1 MTDEEKK
8 SVEAFTLD
16 DEFLE
21 RVYVT
26 TDTPSVDR
34 FIQKMGHR
42 LSRDENDE
50 LYFSIRNIYIA
61 HAIAYDVKGT
71 LAKQVPSWMKRAATE
86 SKYATE
92 AYYDSER
99 DCAWT
104 IDDLIVLTGKFRL
117 SVARTIREDMSAP
130 YYYSDDLGGWVF
142 FRNDVVA
149 DSVVLDEIIERYGFD
164 ESPHFRSSL
173 NEGSEGVS
181 SEKTDWRAVLEP
193 AHKKALAE
201 GFDEPELPDGLA
213 FKDHQ
218 GPVVSVMSH
227 QGSTLLGDQVG
238 LGKTVEFI
246 GGLLGLEQH
255 LEREYDSTP
264 LPCMVIA
271 TKSMAETLVKEIQ
284 TWRPGSKVELLEG
297 KAPGDVDEDVDFIV
311 SGMHLIHDRLDDILQ
326 AEPRSL
332 IIDEAHNFKRME
344 AKRTEAA
351 VAIADAVR
359 ENSGDFPYVVCASG
373 TPFVNRPA
381 ELWTILHILGW
392 QDKFIDYA
400 KKKLGKEVK
409 ARIKTRSGMR
419 TVNLS
424 KKMIFEKR
432 WCDGFSDKYGAWQN
446 GGSSNREELHRML
459 IESGMIRR
467 LKSDVMNPL
476 PELTECLTEVTMS
489 LDEARDYEEVANEF
503 RLWATDQAK
512 AIAEEEGVSVAKAVN
527 LMQMKLKSNE
537 PIMKMT
543 AERQKVGEIKVPT
556 VVQKTVDL
564 MEGRL
569 DNADDPMRRKVIIYA
584 FHKKVQKAILEA
596 PELQE
601 YGIGSILAGNKV
613 TGADSVDELKERF
626 QTDDSLRI
634 IVLTME
640 AREGHTLTA
649 ASDVFL
655 AEIPFVPSW
664 VVQMAGRCWARF
676 SREFAPHSAWVHFFW
691 VRNSIDD
698 ILLRMN
704 KRKKIDFNS
713 VIDGIEISEEE
724 ERQIESQSGMDVFL
738 DHVHSFGGELGIAS

>member
-1 MTDEEKK
+1 MADEETKN
-8 SVEAFTLD
+8 VEAFSLD
-16 DEFLE
+16 DEFLD
-21 RVYVT
+21 RVYIT
-26 TDTPSVDR
+26 TETPSIDS
-34 FIQKMGHR
+34 FIKKMGYR
-42 LSRDENDE
+42 LTQDENDD
-50 LYFSIRNIYIA
+50 LFFSIRNVYVA

-71 LAKQVPSWMKRAATE
+71 LAKQVPSWMKQAAKE

-92 AYYDSER
+92 AYYDGER
-99 DCAWT
+99 DCAWV
-104 IDDLIVLTGKFRL
+104 IDDLIILTGKFRL
-117 SVARTIREDMSAP
+117 SLARTLREDMNAP
-130 YYYSDDLGGWVF
+130 YYYSDTIGGWIF
-142 FRNDVVA
+142 FRNDVIA
-149 DSVVLDEIIERYGFD
+149 DSTVLEGIIEDYGFD
-164 ESPHFRSSL
+164 ESPNFRTAL
-173 NEGSEGVS
+173 NSEGVS
-181 SEKTDWRAVLEP
+181 TEKTDWKAVLEP

-201 GFDEPELPDGLA
+201 GFVEPDLPEGLA

-218 GPVVSVMSH
+218 GSVVSVMSY

-238 LGKTVEFI
+238 LGKTVEFL
-246 GGLLGLEQH
+246 GGLIGLEQH
-255 LEREYDSTP
+255 LEQNYDSSP

-297 KAPGDVDEDVDFIV
+297 KARGDIDEDVDFIV
-311 SGMHLIHDRLDDILQ
+311 SGMHLLSDRLDDILE
-326 AEPRSL
+326 AAPRSL

-344 AKRTEAA
+344 AKRTVAA

-381 ELWTILHILGW
+381 ELWTIIHILGW
-392 QDKFIDYA
+392 ESKFIDYA
-400 KKKLGKEVK
+400 KKKLGKGIK
-409 ARIKTRSGMR
+409 ARIKTRNGMR
-419 TVNLS
+419 TVSLS
-424 KKMIFEKR
+424 KKMLFEKR
-432 WCDGFSDKYGAWQN
+432 WCNGYSDKYGAWQN
-446 GGSSNREELHRML
+446 GGSSNREELHQLL

-476 PELTECLTEVTMS
+476 PPLVEDLTEVSMT
-489 LDEARDYEEVANEF
+489 LEQEREYAEVSDTF
-503 RLWATDQAK
+503 RSWAVEQAK
-512 AIAEEEGVSVAKAVN
+512 MIAEEESVSIPKAVS
-527 LMQMKLKSNE
+527 LMEMKLKSNE

-543 AERQKVGEIKVPT
+543 AERQKVGEIKVPA
-556 VVQKTVDL
+556 VIQKTVDL

-649 ASDVFL
+649 ASDVIL

-664 VVQMAGRCWARF
+664 IVQMAGRCWARF
-676 SREFAPHSAWVHFFW
+676 SREFAPHSAWIHLVC
-691 VRNSIDD
+691 VRNTIDD
-698 ILLRMN
+698 VLLRMN

-713 VIDGIEISEEE
+713 VIDGIEVSEEE
-724 ERQIESQSGMDVFL
+724 ERQIETQRGMEAFL
-738 DHVHSFGGELGIAS
+738 DHVKTSVKELGIAA

>member
-1 MTDEEKK
+1 MADEETKN
-8 SVEAFTLD
+8 VEAFSLD
-16 DEFLE
+16 DEFLD
-21 RVYVT
+21 RVYIT
-26 TDTPSVDR
+26 TETPSIDS
-34 FIQKMGHR
+34 FIKKMGYR
-42 LSRDENDE
+42 LTQDENDD
-50 LYFSIRNIYIA
+50 LFFSIRNVYVA

-71 LAKQVPSWMKRAATE
+71 LAKQVPSWMKQAAKE

-92 AYYDSER
+92 AYYDGER
-99 DCAWT
+99 DCAWV
-104 IDDLIVLTGKFRL
+104 IDDLIILTGKFRL
-117 SVARTIREDMSAP
+117 SLARTLREDMNAP
-130 YYYSDDLGGWVF
+130 YYYSDTIGGWIF
-142 FRNDVVA
+142 FRNDVIA
-149 DSVVLDEIIERYGFD
+149 DSTVLEGIIEDYGFD
-164 ESPHFRSSL
+164 ESPNFRTAL
-173 NEGSEGVS
+173 NSEGVS
-181 SEKTDWRAVLEP
+181 TEKTDWKAVLEP

-201 GFDEPELPDGLA
+201 GFVEPDLPEGLA

-218 GPVVSVMSH
+218 GSVVSVMSY

-238 LGKTVEFI
+238 LGKTVEFL
-246 GGLLGLEQH
+246 GGLIGLEQH
-255 LEREYDSTP
+255 LEQNYDSSP

-297 KAPGDVDEDVDFIV
+297 KARGDIDEDVDFIV
-311 SGMHLIHDRLDDILQ
+311 SGMHLLSDRLDDILE
-326 AEPRSL
+326 AAPRSL

-344 AKRTEAA
+344 AKRTVAA

-381 ELWTILHILGW
+381 ELWTIIHILGW
-392 QDKFIDYA
+392 ESKFIDYA
-400 KKKLGKEVK
+400 KKKLGKGIK
-409 ARIKTRSGMR
+409 ARIKTRNGMR
-419 TVNLS
+419 TVSLS
-424 KKMIFEKR
+424 KKMLFEKR
-432 WCDGFSDKYGAWQN
+432 WCNGYSDRYGAWQN
-446 GGSSNREELHRML
+446 GGSSNREELHQLL

-476 PELTECLTEVTMS
+476 PPLVEDLTEVSMT
-489 LDEARDYEEVANEF
+489 LEQEREYAEVSDTF
-503 RLWATDQAK
+503 RAWAVEQAK
-512 AIAEEEGVSVAKAVN
+512 MIAEEESVSIPKAVS
-527 LMQMKLKSNE
+527 LMEMKLKSNE

-543 AERQKVGEIKVPT
+543 AERQKVGEIKVPA
-556 VVQKTVDL
+556 VIQKTVDL

-649 ASDVFL
+649 ASDVIL

-664 VVQMAGRCWARF
+664 IVQMAGRCWARF
-676 SREFAPHSAWVHFFW
+676 SREFAPHSAWIHLVC
-691 VRNSIDD
+691 VRNTIDD
-698 ILLRMN
+698 VLLRMN

-713 VIDGIEISEEE
+713 VIDGIEVSEEE
-724 ERQIESQSGMDVFL
+724 ERQIETQRGMEAFL
-738 DHVHSFGGELGIAS
+738 DHVKTSVKELGIAA

>member
-1 MTDEEKK
+1 MADEETKN
-8 SVEAFTLD
+8 VEAFSLD
-16 DEFLE
+16 DEFLD
-21 RVYVT
+21 RVYIT
-26 TDTPSVDR
+26 TETPSIDS
-34 FIQKMGHR
+34 FIKKMGYR
-42 LSRDENDE
+42 LTQDENDD
-50 LYFSIRNIYIA
+50 LFFSIRNVYVA

-71 LAKQVPSWMKRAATE
+71 LAKQVPSWMKQAAKE

-92 AYYDSER
+92 AYYDGER
-99 DCAWT
+99 DCAWV
-104 IDDLIVLTGKFRL
+104 IDDLIILTGKFRL
-117 SVARTIREDMSAP
+117 SLARTLREDMNAP
-130 YYYSDDLGGWVF
+130 YYYSDTIGGWIF
-142 FRNDVVA
+142 FRNDVIA
-149 DSVVLDEIIERYGFD
+149 DSTVLEGIIEDYGFD
-164 ESPHFRSSL
+164 ESPNFRTAL
-173 NEGSEGVS
+173 NSEGVS
-181 SEKTDWRAVLEP
+181 TEKTDWKAVLEP

-201 GFDEPELPDGLA
+201 GFVEPDLPEGLA

-218 GPVVSVMSH
+218 GSVVSVMSY

-238 LGKTVEFI
+238 LGKTVEFL
-246 GGLLGLEQH
+246 GGLIGLEQH
-255 LEREYDSTP
+255 LEQNYDSSP

-297 KAPGDVDEDVDFIV
+297 KARGDIDEDVDFIV
-311 SGMHLIHDRLDDILQ
+311 SGMHLLSDRLDDILE
-326 AEPRSL
+326 AAPRSL

-344 AKRTEAA
+344 AKRTVAA

-381 ELWTILHILGW
+381 ELWTIIHILGW
-392 QDKFIDYA
+392 ESKFIDYA
-400 KKKLGKEVK
+400 KKKLGKGIK
-409 ARIKTRSGMR
+409 ARIKTRNGMR
-419 TVNLS
+419 TVSLS
-424 KKMIFEKR
+424 KKMLFEKR
-432 WCDGFSDKYGAWQN
+432 WCNGYSDKYGAWQN
-446 GGSSNREELHRML
+446 GGSSNREELHQLL

-476 PELTECLTEVTMS
+476 PPLVEDLTEVSMT
-489 LDEARDYEEVANEF
+489 LEQEREYAEVSDTF
-503 RLWATDQAK
+503 RAWAVEQAK
-512 AIAEEEGVSVAKAVN
+512 IIAKEESVSIPKAVS
-527 LMQMKLKSNE
+527 LMEMKLKSNE

-543 AERQKVGEIKVPT
+543 AERQKVGEIKVPA
-556 VVQKTVDL
+556 VIQKTVDL

-649 ASDVFL
+649 ASDVIL

-664 VVQMAGRCWARF
+664 IVQMAGRCWARF
-676 SREFAPHSAWVHFFW
+676 SREFAPHSAWIHLVC
-691 VRNSIDD
+691 VRNTIDD
-698 ILLRMN
+698 VLLRMN

-713 VIDGIEISEEE
+713 VIDGIEVSEEE
-724 ERQIESQSGMDVFL
+724 ERQIETQRGMEAFL
-738 DHVHSFGGELGIAS
+738 DHVKTSVKELGIAA

>member
-1 MTDEEKK
+1 MADEETKN
-8 SVEAFTLD
+8 VEAFSLD
-16 DEFLE
+16 DEFLD
-21 RVYVT
+21 RVYIT
-26 TDTPSVDR
+26 TETPSIDS
-34 FIQKMGHR
+34 FIKKMGYR
-42 LSRDENDE
+42 LTQDENDD
-50 LYFSIRNIYIA
+50 LFFSIRNVYVA

-71 LAKQVPSWMKRAATE
+71 LAKQVPSWMKQAAKE

-92 AYYDSER
+92 AYYDGER
-99 DCAWT
+99 DCAWV
-104 IDDLIVLTGKFRL
+104 IDDLIILTGKFRL
-117 SVARTIREDMSAP
+117 SLARTLREDMNAP
-130 YYYSDDLGGWVF
+130 YYYSDTIGGWIF
-142 FRNDVVA
+142 FRNDVIA
-149 DSVVLDEIIERYGFD
+149 DSTVLEGIIEDYGFD
-164 ESPHFRSSL
+164 ESPNFRTAL
-173 NEGSEGVS
+173 NSEGVS
-181 SEKTDWRAVLEP
+181 TERTDWKAVLEP

-201 GFDEPELPDGLA
+201 GFVEPDLPEGLA

-218 GPVVSVMSH
+218 GSVVSVMSY

-238 LGKTVEFI
+238 LGKTVEFL
-246 GGLLGLEQH
+246 GGLIGLEQH
-255 LEREYDSTP
+255 LEQNYDSSP

-297 KAPGDVDEDVDFIV
+297 KARGDIDEDVDFIV
-311 SGMHLIHDRLDDILQ
+311 SGMHLLSDRLDDILE
-326 AEPRSL
+326 AAPRSL

-344 AKRTEAA
+344 AKRTVAA

-381 ELWTILHILGW
+381 ELWTIIHILGW
-392 QDKFIDYA
+392 ESKFIDYA
-400 KKKLGKEVK
+400 KKKLGKGIK
-409 ARIKTRSGMR
+409 ARIKTRNGMR
-419 TVNLS
+419 TVSLS
-424 KKMIFEKR
+424 KKMLFERR
-432 WCDGFSDKYGAWQN
+432 WCNGYSDKYGAWQN
-446 GGSSNREELHRML
+446 GGSSNREELHQLL

-476 PELTECLTEVTMS
+476 PPLVEDLTEVSMT
-489 LDEARDYEEVANEF
+489 LEQEREYAEVSDTF
-503 RLWATDQAK
+503 RSWAVEQAK
-512 AIAEEEGVSVAKAVN
+512 MIAKEESVSIPKAVS
-527 LMQMKLKSNE
+527 LMEMKLKSNE

-543 AERQKVGEIKVPT
+543 AERQKVGEIKVPA
-556 VVQKTVDL
+556 VIQKTVDL

-649 ASDVFL
+649 ASDVIL

-664 VVQMAGRCWARF
+664 IVQMAGRCWARF
-676 SREFAPHSAWVHFFW
+676 SREFAPHSAWIHLVC
-691 VRNSIDD
+691 VRNTIDD
-698 ILLRMN
+698 VLLRMN

-713 VIDGIEISEEE
+713 VIDGIEVSEEE
-724 ERQIESQSGMDVFL
+724 ERQIETQRGMEAFL
-738 DHVHSFGGELGIAS
+738 DHVKTSVKELGIAA

>member
-1 MTDEEKK
+1 MADEETKN
-8 SVEAFTLD
+8 VEAFSLD
-16 DEFLE
+16 DEFLD
-21 RVYVT
+21 RVYIT
-26 TDTPSVDR
+26 TETPSIDS
-34 FIQKMGHR
+34 FIKKMGYR
-42 LSRDENDE
+42 LTQDENDD
-50 LYFSIRNIYIA
+50 LFFSIRNVYVA

-71 LAKQVPSWMKRAATE
+71 LAKQVPSWMKQAAKE

-92 AYYDSER
+92 AYYDGER
-99 DCAWT
+99 DCAWV
-104 IDDLIVLTGKFRL
+104 IDDLIILTGKFRL
-117 SVARTIREDMSAP
+117 SLARTLREDMNAP
-130 YYYSDDLGGWVF
+130 YYYSDTIGGWIF
-142 FRNDVVA
+142 FRNDVIA
-149 DSVVLDEIIERYGFD
+149 DSTVLEGIIEDYGFD
-164 ESPHFRSSL
+164 ESPNFRTAL
-173 NEGSEGVS
+173 NSEGVS
-181 SEKTDWRAVLEP
+181 TEKTDWKAVLEP

-201 GFDEPELPDGLA
+201 GFVEPDLPEGLA

-218 GPVVSVMSH
+218 GSVVSVMSY

-238 LGKTVEFI
+238 LGKTVEFL
-246 GGLLGLEQH
+246 GGLIGLEQH
-255 LEREYDSTP
+255 LEQNYDSSP

-297 KAPGDVDEDVDFIV
+297 KARGDIDEDVDFIV
-311 SGMHLIHDRLDDILQ
+311 SGMHLLSDRLDDILE
-326 AEPRSL
+326 AAPRSL

-344 AKRTEAA
+344 AKRTVAA

-381 ELWTILHILGW
+381 ELWTIIHILGW
-392 QDKFIDYA
+392 ESKFIDYA
-400 KKKLGKEVK
+400 KKKLGKGIK
-409 ARIKTRSGMR
+409 ARIKTRNGMR
-419 TVNLS
+419 TVSLS
-424 KKMIFEKR
+424 KKMLFEKR
-432 WCDGFSDKYGAWQN
+432 WCNGYSDKYGAWQN
-446 GGSSNREELHRML
+446 GGSSNREELHQLL

-476 PELTECLTEVTMS
+476 PPLVEDLTEVSMT
-489 LDEARDYEEVANEF
+489 LEQEREYAEVSDTF
-503 RLWATDQAK
+503 RSWAVEQAK
-512 AIAEEEGVSVAKAVN
+512 MIAEEESVSIPKAVS
-527 LMQMKLKSNE
+527 LMEMKLKSNE
-537 PIMKMT
+537 AIMKMT
-543 AERQKVGEIKVPT
+543 AERQKVGEIKVPA
-556 VVQKTVDL
+556 VIQKTVDL

-649 ASDVFL
+649 ASDVIL

-664 VVQMAGRCWARF
+664 IVQMAGRCWARF
-676 SREFAPHSAWVHFFW
+676 SREFAPHSAWIHLVC
-691 VRNSIDD
+691 VRNTIDD
-698 ILLRMN
+698 ELLRMN

-713 VIDGIEISEEE
+713 VIDGIEVSEEE
-724 ERQIESQSGMDVFL
+724 ERQIETQRGMEVFL
-738 DHVHSFGGELGIAS
+738 DHVKTSDKELGIAA

>member
-1 MTDEEKK
+1 MADEETKN
-8 SVEAFTLD
+8 VEAFSLD
-16 DEFLE
+16 DEFLD
-21 RVYVT
+21 RVYIT
-26 TDTPSVDR
+26 TETPSIDS
-34 FIQKMGHR
+34 FIKKMGYR
-42 LSRDENDE
+42 LTQDENDD
-50 LYFSIRNIYIA
+50 LFFSIRNVYVA

-71 LAKQVPSWMKRAATE
+71 LAKQVPSWMKQAAKE

-92 AYYDSER
+92 AYYDGER
-99 DCAWT
+99 DCAWV
-104 IDDLIVLTGKFRL
+104 IDDLIILTGKFRL
-117 SVARTIREDMSAP
+117 SLARTLREDMNAP
-130 YYYSDDLGGWVF
+130 YYYSDTIGGWIF
-142 FRNDVVA
+142 FRNDVIA
-149 DSVVLDEIIERYGFD
+149 DSTVLEGIIEDYGFD
-164 ESPHFRSSL
+164 ESPNFRTAL
-173 NEGSEGVS
+173 NSEGVS
-181 SEKTDWRAVLEP
+181 TEKTDWKAVLEP

-201 GFDEPELPDGLA
+201 GFVEPDLPEGLA

-218 GPVVSVMSH
+218 GSVVSVMSY

-238 LGKTVEFI
+238 LGKTVEFL
-246 GGLLGLEQH
+246 GGLIGLEQH
-255 LEREYDSTP
+255 LEQNYDSSP

-297 KAPGDVDEDVDFIV
+297 KARGDIDEDVDFIV
-311 SGMHLIHDRLDDILQ
+311 SGMHLLSDRLDDILE
-326 AEPRSL
+326 AAPRSL

-344 AKRTEAA
+344 AKRTVAA

-381 ELWTILHILGW
+381 ELWTIIHILGW
-392 QDKFIDYA
+392 ESKFIDYA
-400 KKKLGKEVK
+400 KKKLGKGIK
-409 ARIKTRSGMR
+409 ARIKTRNGMR
-419 TVNLS
+419 TVSLS
-424 KKMIFEKR
+424 KKMLFEKR
-432 WCDGFSDKYGAWQN
+432 WCNGYSDKYGAWQN
-446 GGSSNREELHRML
+446 GGSSNREELHQLL

-476 PELTECLTEVTMS
+476 PPLVEDLTEVSMT
-489 LDEARDYEEVANEF
+489 LEQEREYAEVSDTF
-503 RLWATDQAK
+503 RAWAVEQAK
-512 AIAEEEGVSVAKAVN
+512 IIAKEESVSIPKAVS
-527 LMQMKLKSNE
+527 LMEMKLKSNE

-543 AERQKVGEIKVPT
+543 AERQKVGEIKVPA

-649 ASDVFL
+649 ASDVIL

-664 VVQMAGRCWARF
+664 IVQMAGRCWARF
-676 SREFAPHSAWVHFFW
+676 SREFAPHSAWIHLVC
-691 VRNSIDD
+691 VRNTIDD
-698 ILLRMN
+698 VLLRMN

-713 VIDGIEISEEE
+713 VIDGIEVSEEE
-724 ERQIESQSGMDVFL
+724 ERQIETQRGMEAFL
-738 DHVHSFGGELGIAS
+738 DHVKTSVKELGIAA

>member
-1 MTDEEKK
+1 MADEETKN
-8 SVEAFTLD
+8 VEAFSLD
-16 DEFLE
+16 DEFLD
-21 RVYVT
+21 RVYIT
-26 TDTPSVDR
+26 TETPSIDS
-34 FIQKMGHR
+34 FIKKMGYR
-42 LSRDENDE
+42 LTQDENDD
-50 LYFSIRNIYIA
+50 LFFSIRNVYVA

-71 LAKQVPSWMKRAATE
+71 LAKQVPSWMKQAAKE

-92 AYYDSER
+92 AYYDGER
-99 DCAWT
+99 DCAWV
-104 IDDLIVLTGKFRL
+104 IDDLIILTGKFRL
-117 SVARTIREDMSAP
+117 SLARTLREDMNAP
-130 YYYSDDLGGWVF
+130 YYYSDTIGGWIF
-142 FRNDVVA
+142 FRNDVIA
-149 DSVVLDEIIERYGFD
+149 DSTVLEGIIEDYGFD
-164 ESPHFRSSL
+164 ESPNFRTAL
-173 NEGSEGVS
+173 NSEGVS
-181 SEKTDWRAVLEP
+181 TEKTDWKAVLEP

-201 GFDEPELPDGLA
+201 GFVEPDLPEGLA

-218 GPVVSVMSH
+218 GSVVSVMSY

-238 LGKTVEFI
+238 LGKTVEFL
-246 GGLLGLEQH
+246 GGLIGLEQH
-255 LEREYDSTP
+255 LEQNYDSSP

-297 KAPGDVDEDVDFIV
+297 KARGDIDEDVDFIV
-311 SGMHLIHDRLDDILQ
+311 SGMHLLSDRLDDILE
-326 AEPRSL
+326 AAPRSL

-344 AKRTEAA
+344 AKRTVAA

-381 ELWTILHILGW
+381 ELWTIIHILGW
-392 QDKFIDYA
+392 ESKFIDYA
-400 KKKLGKEVK
+400 KKKLGKGIK
-409 ARIKTRSGMR
+409 ARIKTRNGMR
-419 TVNLS
+419 TVSLS
-424 KKMIFEKR
+424 KKMLFEKR
-432 WCDGFSDKYGAWQN
+432 WCNGYSDKYGAWQN
-446 GGSSNREELHRML
+446 GGSSNREELHQLL

-467 LKSDVMNPL
+467 LMSDVMNPL
-476 PELTECLTEVTMS
+476 PPLVEDLTEVSMT
-489 LDEARDYEEVANEF
+489 LEQEREYAEVSDTF
-503 RLWATDQAK
+503 RAWAVEQAK
-512 AIAEEEGVSVAKAVN
+512 IIAKEESVSIPKAVS
-527 LMQMKLKSNE
+527 LMEMKLKSNE

-543 AERQKVGEIKVPT
+543 AERQKVGEIKVPA

-649 ASDVFL
+649 ASDVIL

-664 VVQMAGRCWARF
+664 IVQMAGRCWARF
-676 SREFAPHSAWVHFFW
+676 SREFAPHSAWIHLVC
-691 VRNSIDD
+691 VRNTIDD
-698 ILLRMN
+698 VLLRMN

-713 VIDGIEISEEE
+713 VIDGIEVSEEE
-724 ERQIESQSGMDVFL
+724 ERQIETQRGMEAFL
-738 DHVHSFGGELGIAS
+738 DHVKTSVKELGIAA